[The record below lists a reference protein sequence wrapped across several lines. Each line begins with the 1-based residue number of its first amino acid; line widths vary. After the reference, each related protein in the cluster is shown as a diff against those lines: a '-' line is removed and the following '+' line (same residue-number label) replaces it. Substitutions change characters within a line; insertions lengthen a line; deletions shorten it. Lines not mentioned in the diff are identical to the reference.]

1 MEGVER
7 ERAERDGAERAD
19 LDKFSNLAST
29 VRRSIV
35 FC

>member
-7 ERAERDGAERAD
+7 EGAEREGAERAD
-19 LDKFSNLAST
+19 LDKFRNLANP
-29 VRRSIV
+29 VRRPIV